1 MSQMPILQTGS
12 TGTDV
17 ERLQGDLSR
26 LGYQIAVNGVFDEFT
41 ENAVKKFQLDHNL
54 TVDGI
59 VGPATGRQ
67 LGMALA

>member
-1 MSQMPILQTGS
+1 MSQIPVLQIGS
-12 TGTDV
+12 TGTNV

-26 LGYQIAVNGVFDEFT
+26 LGYEITVNGNFDTLT
-41 ENAVKKFQLDHNL
+41 ENAVKKFQQDRNI

-59 VGPATGRQ
+59 VGPETGRQ

>member
-1 MSQMPILQTGS
+1 MSQMPILQSGVTGA
-12 TGTDV
+12 DV

-26 LGYQIAVNGVFDEFT
+26 LGYQIAVNGVFDEAT

-67 LGMALA
+67 LGM